1 MKKIILALVTAG
13 FLLAGTIDLSVSSC
27 TDNGDGTVTFAI
39 DMQGDSHLYGFQF
52 TINPGVELTGQEG
65 ASGGLAGD
73 TGWMVSMGNNGV
85 VMGFSM
91 SNTPIPAQSE
101 ATTLSNLNFTG
112 TCGGDLSL
120 VDAELGSTI
129 SVWDWTGQFTGHIFE
144 TMVCT
149 DPMYTDINDCTGA
162 GHSWESES
170 LMYTWT
176 GMTSESVENG
186 NGIISSFK
194 LNENFPNPFNPSTTI
209 AYDVAVAGEV
219 SLTVFNMKG
228 QEINTLV
235 NGYHSVDSYSVQW
248 DGTNNN
254 GVEMP
259 AGMYIYKLV
268 ADGFVQSNKMSFV
281 K

>member
-1 MKKIILALVTAG
+1 MKKIILTLITVG
-13 FLLAGTIDLSVSSC
+13 FLLSGTIGLSVSSC

-52 TINPGVELTGQEG
+52 TINPGAELTGQEG

-91 SNTPIPAQSE
+91 TNTPIPAQSE
-101 ATTLSNLNFTG
+101 ATTLSNLTFAG
-112 TCGGDLSL
+112 SCGGDFNLI
-120 VDAELGSTI
+120 DAELGSTI
-129 SVWDWTGQFTGHIFE
+129 SVWEWEGQFTGHIFE

-162 GHSWESES
+162 GHSWVSES
-170 LMYTWT
+170 LMYSWVGTEY
-176 GMTSESVENG
+176 GAEDN
-186 NGIISSFK
+186 NIISSFK
-194 LNENFPNPFNPSTTI
+194 LNKNYPNPFNPSTTI
-209 AYDVAVAGEV
+209 TYDIAVAGEV
-219 SLTVFNMKG
+219 SLTIFNMKG

-248 DGTNNN
+248 DGKNNN
-254 GVEMP
+254 GVDMP